1 MQSLLSDPFIQ
12 NIVCIR
18 IYYNP
23 KEDVQNDE

>member
-1 MQSLLSDPFIQ
+1 MQPLLSNPFVR

-18 IYYNP
+18 IYYNL